1 LLFWNN
7 IPNRDIIIK
16 SESGAEKKSISRLR
30 GVLADEGF
38 QKSDGPGDSFDS
50 GEFARWENGK
60 AKFSR
65 DLDAL
70 KENLQELAC
79 LAAGAMEQG
88 VRAVLTR
95 DGDLARQ
102 VITGDAAVNNLE
114 EAIDRE
120 CVRLIA
126 LFQPVAGDLRQ
137 LMAVDHIITELER
150 IGDSATNIAEEV
162 LTLGHLS
169 PRPIHPRLT
178 SMAQIVQEMMRQS
191 LDAFFRGNSHLA
203 RQVCLADDDVDTLDQ
218 AIIQDLLKE
227 MTGAPE
233 AIVPG
238 QCQINI
244 VRNLERVGDHATNI
258 AEQVVY
264 MVEGESVR
272 HRCQG

>member
-1 LLFWNN
+1 MATELEE
-7 IPNRDIIIK
+7 K
-16 SESGAEKKSISRLR
+16 SR
-30 GVLADEGF
+30 V
-38 QKSDGPGDSFDS
+38 
-50 GEFARWENGK
+50 K

-65 DLDAL
+65 DLDTVKDSL
-70 KENLQELAC
+70 MELAK
-79 LAAGAMEQG
+79 LAATAMEQS

-102 VITGDAAVNNLE
+102 VILGDAAVNSLE
-114 EAIDRE
+114 ETIDRE

-162 LTLGHLS
+162 LTLEHLP
-169 PRPIHPRLT
+169 PRAIHSRIEF
-178 SMAQIVQEMMRQS
+178 MAQSVQEMLSQS
-191 LDAFFRGNSHLA
+191 LEAFSRSNAHLA
-203 RQVCLADDDVDTLDQ
+203 RQVCMADADVDALDQ
-218 AIIQDLLKE
+218 AIIQDLLRE
-227 MTGAPE
+227 MTGAPR
-233 AIVPG
+233 AIVPS
-238 QCQINI
+238 QSQINI

-264 MVEGESVR
+264 MVEGQSIR

>member
-1 LLFWNN
+1 MATE
-7 IPNRDIIIK
+7 PEER
-16 SESGAEKKSISRLR
+16 S
-30 GVLADEGF
+30 
-38 QKSDGPGDSFDS
+38 Q
-50 GEFARWENGK
+50 GK

-65 DLDAL
+65 
-70 KENLQELAC
+70 N
-79 LAAGAMEQG
+79 LAAVRDDLMQLASLAATAMEHS
-88 VRAVLTR
+88 VKAVLTR
-95 DGDLARQ
+95 DADLARQ
-102 VITGDAAVNNLE
+102 VIAGDETVNSLE

-162 LTLGHLS
+162 LTLRHLP
-169 PRPIHPRLT
+169 PRPIHPSLAA
-178 SMAQIVQEMMRQS
+178 MAQTVQEMVRQS
-191 LDAFFRGNSHLA
+191 LEAFFRSNAHLA
-203 RQVCLADDDVDTLDQ
+203 RQVCLTDADVDALDQ
-218 AIIQDLLKE
+218 AIIQDLLRE

-233 AIVPG
+233 AILPG

-244 VRNLERVGDHATNI
+244 VRNLERVGDHATNV

-264 MVEGESVR
+264 MVEGQSIR

>member
-1 LLFWNN
+1 MATELEE
-7 IPNRDIIIK
+7 K
-16 SESGAEKKSISRLR
+16 SR
-30 GVLADEGF
+30 V
-38 QKSDGPGDSFDS
+38 
-50 GEFARWENGK
+50 K

-65 DLDAL
+65 DLDTVKDSL
-70 KENLQELAC
+70 MELAN
-79 LAAGAMEQG
+79 LAATAMEQS

-102 VITGDAAVNNLE
+102 VILGDAAVNSLE
-114 EAIDRE
+114 ETIDRE

-162 LTLGHLS
+162 LTLENLP
-169 PRPIHPRLT
+169 PRAIHSRIEF
-178 SMAQIVQEMMRQS
+178 MAQSVQEMLSQS
-191 LDAFFRGNSHLA
+191 LEAFSRSNAHLA
-203 RQVCLADDDVDTLDQ
+203 RQVCLADADVDALDQ
-218 AIIQDLLKE
+218 AIIQDLLRE
-227 MTGAPE
+227 MTGAPR
-233 AIVPG
+233 AIVPS
-238 QCQINI
+238 QSQINI

-264 MVEGESVR
+264 MVEGQSVR

>member
-1 LLFWNN
+1 MATELEE
-7 IPNRDIIIK
+7 K
-16 SESGAEKKSISRLR
+16 SL
-30 GVLADEGF
+30 V
-38 QKSDGPGDSFDS
+38 
-50 GEFARWENGK
+50 K

-65 DLDAL
+65 DLATVKD
-70 KENLQELAC
+70 NLMELAH
-79 LAAGAMEQG
+79 LSATAMEQS
-88 VRAVLTR
+88 VKAVLR
-95 DGDLARQ
+95 GDRDLARG
-102 VITGDAAVNNLE
+102 VITGDAALNSLE
-114 EAIDRE
+114 EVIDRE

-162 LTLGHLS
+162 LTLGHLP
-169 PRPIHPRLT
+169 PRPIHPRLE
-178 SMAQIVQEMMRQS
+178 SMAQSVQEMVRQS
-191 LDAFFRGNSHLA
+191 LEAFFRSNSHLA
-203 RQVCLADDDVDTLDQ
+203 RQVCLADSDVDALDQ
-218 AIIQDLLKE
+218 AIIQDLLRE

-233 AIVPG
+233 AILPG

-264 MVEGESVR
+264 MVEGESIR